1 MERSKMSK
9 VGQQRRATNKKPSY
23 PISDEL
29 REYLARFN
37 RDKELPVRYSQ
48 LLHWEEAM
56 PLYDKDGN
64 DTLWL
69 TVVYNP
75 EKMKQFSEG
84 LKKIYAMLK
93 TAGDL
98 TFMDHLYVDRI
109 DFCTFGNSNPFR
121 IRIVNSLNE
130 NQDYYYIKKADASR
144 IFGLELEHL
153 LSPNRIHYFTYHNT
167 LAEEHI
173 VGIPGDMFVD
183 KWLNSKRLKPVRIAK
198 ELVKFNERCFIRLL
212 GDMRSY
218 NFIVDI
224 TPDFEDI
231 QLTIRPMDFDQQSFN
246 GRLNFYR
253 PQFFKENNELVFFCT
268 KHLNLAT
275 SLQYQREEQSHI
287 FRRMQLVRIRLETLL
302 TSMRATELST
312 PEKVKQ
318 LRTSLAEYYK
328 HSPFQACE
336 SMGELV
342 SVNLHRLAH
351 SLRGASQPIYNEF
364 SAPSEDQLE

>member
-1 MERSKMSK
+1 MSEIAP
-9 VGQQRRATNKKPSY
+9 QRRQTNKKPSY
-23 PISDEL
+23 PINESL
-29 REYLARFN
+29 RGYLARFN
-37 RDKELPVRYSQ
+37 RDIEIPVRYSQ
-48 LLHWEEAM
+48 LLHWEDAM
-56 PLYDKDGN
+56 PLYDKNGD

-69 TVVYNP
+69 TVVYSP
-75 EKMKQFSEG
+75 DKMKIFSAG

-93 TAGDL
+93 TDGDL
-98 TFMDHLYVDRI
+98 SFMDHLYVDRI

-121 IRIVNSLNE
+121 IRIVNSHND

-173 VGIPGDMFVD
+173 VGIPGDVFID

-198 ELVKFNERCFIRLL
+198 ELVKFNERCFLRLL

-231 QLTIRPMDFDQQSFN
+231 QMQIRPMDFDQQCYN

-268 KHLNLAT
+268 KHLNIAT

-287 FRRMQLVRIRLETLL
+287 FRRMQLGRLRLESLL
-302 TSMRATELST
+302 TSMRATTLST
-312 PEKVKQ
+312 PEKVVE
-318 LRTSLAEYYK
+318 LRNSLAVFYK
-328 HSPFQACE
+328 HSPFKACE
-336 SMGELV
+336 SMGEIV

-351 SLRGASQPIYNEF
+351 SLRSSGQPVYNQF
-364 SAPSEDQLE
+364 MAPPPDQWE

>member
-1 MERSKMSK
+1 MSK
-9 VGQQRRATNKKPSY
+9 LGPQRRATDKKPSY
-23 PISDEL
+23 PINDEL
-29 REYLARFN
+29 RAYLSRFN

-56 PLYDKDGN
+56 PLYDKDGE

-69 TVVYNP
+69 TVVYAA
-75 EKMKQFSEG
+75 EKMRHFSQG

-93 TAGDL
+93 TDGDL
-98 TFMDHLYVDRI
+98 SFMDHLYVDRI

-121 IRIVNSLNE
+121 IRIVNSHND

-153 LSPNRIHYFTYHNT
+153 LSPNRLHYFTFHNT

-173 VGIPGDMFVD
+173 VGIPGDVFID
-183 KWLNSKRLKPVRIAK
+183 KWLNSKRLKSVRIAK

-212 GDMRSY
+212 GDMRAY

-231 QLTIRPMDFDQQSFN
+231 QLKIRPMDFDQQCYN

-268 KHLNLAT
+268 KHLNVET
-275 SLQYQREEQSHI
+275 SQQYHHEEHSHI
-287 FRRMQLVRIRLETLL
+287 YRRMQLGRIRLEALL
-302 TSMRATELST
+302 TSMRATQLST
-312 PEKVKQ
+312 PEKVAQ
-318 LRTSLAEYYK
+318 LRTSLAEFYK
-328 HSPFQACE
+328 HSPFLACE
-336 SMGELV
+336 SMGEIV
-342 SVNLHRLAH
+342 SVNLHRLAN
-351 SLRGASQPIYNEF
+351 SLRNSGRTTFNNFENPTV
-364 SAPSEDQLE
+364 DQLE

>member
-1 MERSKMSK
+1 MA
-9 VGQQRRATNKKPSY
+9 GTTQQRRATNKKPSY
-23 PISDEL
+23 PISPEL
-29 REYLARFN
+29 REYLTRFS

-56 PLYDKDGN
+56 PLYDKNGE

-69 TVVYNP
+69 TVVYTP
-75 EKMKQFSEG
+75 EKMQQFSIG
-84 LKKIYAMLK
+84 LRQIYAMLK
-93 TAGDL
+93 TDGDL
-98 TFMDHLYVDRI
+98 SFMDHLYVDRI

-121 IRIVNSLNE
+121 IRIVNSHNE

-144 IFGLELEHL
+144 IYGLELEHL

-173 VGIPGDMFVD
+173 VGIPGDVFVE

-231 QLTIRPMDFDQQSFN
+231 QLKIRPMDFDQQCYN

-253 PQFFKENNELVFFCT
+253 PQFFIENNEMVFFCT
-268 KHLNLAT
+268 KHLNIQT

-287 FRRMQLVRIRLETLL
+287 YRRMQLVRTRLEALL
-302 TSMRATELST
+302 SSMRATELST
-312 PEKVKQ
+312 PGKVAQ
-318 LRTSLAEYYK
+318 LRTAMAEFYN
-328 HSPFQACE
+328 HSPFLACE
-336 SMGELV
+336 SMGEIV

-351 SLRGASQPIYNEF
+351 SLRGASQPTYNHF
-364 SAPSEDQLE
+364 SAPSLDQLE

>member
-1 MERSKMSK
+1 MSK
-9 VGQQRRATNKKPSY
+9 IVQQRRQTDKKPSY
-23 PISDEL
+23 PISDPL

-56 PLYDKDGN
+56 PLYDKEGE

-69 TVVYNP
+69 TVVYTP
-75 EKMKQFSEG
+75 EKMKQFSVG

-93 TAGDL
+93 TDGDL

-121 IRIVNSLNE
+121 IRIVNSHND

-153 LSPNRIHYFTYHNT
+153 LSPNRMHYFTFHNT

-173 VGIPGDMFVD
+173 VGIPGDVFID
-183 KWLNSKRLKPVRIAK
+183 KWLDSKRLKSVRIAK

-212 GDMRSY
+212 GDMRAY

-231 QLTIRPMDFDQQSFN
+231 QLKIRPMDFDQQCYN

-253 PQFFKENNELVFFCT
+253 PQYFKENNELVFFCT
-268 KHLNLAT
+268 KHLNIAT
-275 SLQYQREEQSHI
+275 SLQYQREEHAHI
-287 FRRMQLVRIRLETLL
+287 FRRMEIGTKRLESLL
-302 TSMRATELST
+302 NSMRVTTLSS
-312 PEKVKQ
+312 PEKVYQ
-318 LRTSLAEYYK
+318 LGTSLAEFYT
-328 HSPFQACE
+328 HSPFQNCK
-336 SMGELV
+336 SMGEIM
-342 SVNLHRLAH
+342 SVNLQRLAD
-351 SLRGASQPIYNEF
+351 SLGDSGQPTYNNF
-364 SAPSEDQLE
+364 TAPPEDQLE

>member
-1 MERSKMSK
+1 MNKL
-9 VGQQRRATNKKPSY
+9 GQQRRVTDKKPSY
-23 PISDEL
+23 PISEEL
-29 REYLARFN
+29 REYLVRFN

-56 PLYDKDGN
+56 PLYDKDGE

-69 TVVYNP
+69 TVVYTP
-75 EKMKQFSEG
+75 EKMKHFSLG
-84 LKKIYAMLK
+84 LKKTYAMLK
-93 TAGDL
+93 TDGDL
-98 TFMDHLYVDRI
+98 SFIEHLYVDRI

-121 IRIVNSLNE
+121 IRIVNSHND

-153 LSPNRIHYFTYHNT
+153 LSPNRMHYFTYHNT

-173 VGIPGDMFVD
+173 VGIPGDVFID
-183 KWLNSKRLKPVRIAK
+183 KWLNSKRLKAVRIAK
-198 ELVKFNERCFIRLL
+198 ELVKFNERCFVRLL
-212 GDMRSY
+212 GDMRAY

-231 QLTIRPMDFDQQSFN
+231 QLKIRPMDFDQQCYN

-268 KHLNLAT
+268 KHLNMAT

-287 FRRMQLVRIRLETLL
+287 YRRMQLGHNRFETLL
-302 TSMRATELST
+302 ASMRATDLST
-312 PEKVKQ
+312 PAKVKQ
-318 LRTSLAEYYK
+318 LRSALSEFYK
-328 HSPFQACE
+328 HPAFEACD
-336 SMGELV
+336 SMGEIV
-342 SVNLHRLAH
+342 SVNLHRLAD
-351 SLRGASQPIYNEF
+351 SLQGSAKPAYNHF
-364 SAPSEDQLE
+364 TVPPEDQWE

>member
-1 MERSKMSK
+1 MPTI
-9 VGQQRRATNKKPSY
+9 GPQRRATNKKPSY
-23 PISDEL
+23 PISEEL
-29 REYLARFN
+29 RNYLTRFN

-56 PLYDKDGN
+56 PLYDKDGE

-69 TVVYNP
+69 TVVYTP
-75 EKMKQFSEG
+75 EKMMQFSVG

-93 TAGDL
+93 TGGDL
-98 TFMDHLYVDRI
+98 SFMDHLYVDRI

-121 IRIVNSLNE
+121 IRIVNSHND

-153 LSPNRIHYFTYHNT
+153 LSPNRIHYFTFHNT

-173 VGIPGDMFVD
+173 VGIPGDVFVD
-183 KWLNSKRLKPVRIAK
+183 KWLNSERLKPVRIAK

-218 NFIVDI
+218 NFIVEV

-231 QLTIRPMDFDQQSFN
+231 QLQIRPMDFDQQCYN

-268 KHLNLAT
+268 KHLNIAT

-287 FRRMQLVRIRLETLL
+287 YRRMQLGRLRLEALL
-302 TSMRATELST
+302 SSMRATELST
-312 PEKVKQ
+312 PEKVQQ
-318 LRTSLAEYYK
+318 LRAALAEFYH
-328 HSPFQACE
+328 HSPFHSCE
-336 SMGELV
+336 SMGEIV

-351 SLRGASQPIYNEF
+351 SMRGTAQRTYHPF
-364 SAPSEDQLE
+364 MTPTEDQLE